1 MVSLRRTRATEG
13 PAVSV
18 PPWTPDDGD
27 DLARLLAGRARRR
40 GTHRSTLALAAT
52 ALVAAGF
59 AGGAYADQQLG
70 HAPATTAATTRRFA
84 GGGFAGAGF
93 AGGGPAGGGFA
104 GGGPAGTG
112 TGASGAGGA
121 RLTTGTIRLV
131 DGTSVYVQTA
141 TGSLVKVT
149 TTATTTVVVSK
160 AATVGSLRAG
170 ERVVVLGSTT
180 GQGTVT
186 ADQITQGSTSGAAP
200 GTTGSSGG

>member
-1 MVSLRRTRATEG
+1 MSLRRTRATEG

-93 AGGGPAGGGFA
+93 AGGGPAG
-104 GGGPAGTG
+104 TG

-149 TTATTTVVVSK
+149 TTATTTVVVGK

>member
-1 MVSLRRTRATEG
+1 MSLRRTRATEG

-40 GTHRSTLALAAT
+40 GTHRSTLTLAAT

-84 GGGFAGAGF
+84 GGGFAGA
-93 AGGGPAGGGFA
+93 GFA